1 MLYKNGGSSKRCLLN
16 DVHTENEN
24 NCSKPFPWDFSKY
37 ILAFTEKSGFQFSK
51 FQNIN
56 IALEP
61 NIPGSKYAAMM

>member
-1 MLYKNGGSSKRCLLN
+1 MLYKNG
-16 DVHTENEN
+16 
-24 NCSKPFPWDFSKY
+24 SKPFPWDFSKY

-61 NIPGSKYAAMM
+61 NIPGSEYAAMM